1 MTVAVRR
8 DNVVSISTIGI
19 PQCINN
25 IYVTEYGL
33 FFAQAIDIRSKIS

>member
-25 IYVTEYGL
+25 IYVTEYVL
-33 FFAQAIDIRSKIS
+33 RNTDYFLHKLLT